1 MAGHDHFTA
10 GSRQDPPRQQF
21 LAVHS
26 HPCDWLGGSC
36 SAKPGRVAVLPALL
50 SDVCVRL
57 VRISRCSAS
66 ALTAPTFLG
75 VRHPRCL
82 QVKYPELAIP
92 TLHLGIFLEP

>member
-1 MAGHDHFTA
+1 MTISPLGVARIPR
-10 GSRQDPPRQQF
+10 GSSSLLSTRT
-21 LAVHS
+21 LG
-26 HPCDWLGGSC
+26 DWLGGCC

-75 VRHPRCL
+75 VRHPRCP
-82 QVKYPELAIP
+82 QVKYPELAVP
-92 TLHLGIFLEP
+92 TLHLEICLEP